1 MPSLPSRYCL
11 GIISQMLR
19 MKRHCSP
26 IASRDVL
33 VGTFANIIVSR
44 NRSRQR
50 QRHRTTYKS
59 PARLESHLYRCL
71 RIYVIGSRTNK
82 EWPPLRLQ
90 RDRGFVQSAC
100 RAHSDRQAHGLGKV
114 SLRLVTSTFG
124 VFNGAD
130 TGRLEVDLSP
140 YVGQTSVI
148 CNIVGY
154 NDTFL
159 QPYLPTLEISQCEA
173 EVYAGFDLYMHGV
186 GRSRLSPHYLPQ
198 LMLIK
203 KLRVTRLT
211 APAAV

>member
-1 MPSLPSRYCL
+1 MCSNTFYDGSTGIYIVSILMPSLPSRYCL
-11 GIISQMLR
+11 GVISQMLR
-19 MKRHCSP
+19 MRRHCSP
-26 IASRDVL
+26 NASRDVL

-114 SLRLVTSTFG
+114 SLRPCYQHF
-124 VFNGAD
+124 
-130 TGRLEVDLSP
+130 R
-140 YVGQTSVI
+140 
-148 CNIVGY
+148 
-154 NDTFL
+154 
-159 QPYLPTLEISQCEA
+159 
-173 EVYAGFDLYMHGV
+173 
-186 GRSRLSPHYLPQ
+186 
-198 LMLIK
+198 
-203 KLRVTRLT
+203 RVQWCRYGS
-211 APAAV
+211 A